1 MKNLRKLIRET
12 YIKSKMKEELKET
25 LLNMF
30 KEDKELYKEVRAI
43 MMDEKEEVEE
53 ANATAESTTKPAPT
67 KPAPTTTPAPIDPRK
82 VPNPG
87 TETRPKAEDL
97 KKKVVS
103 LQEIAN
109 RYKLLDKFTRFS
121 QLIKE
126 DVMDFPDDSTDR
138 PHPETQR
145 RLEKRGDQRITPFAD
160 IDMFTREKEG
170 QTTQEKIASKE
181 FAELLAKSREV
192 GKVSNWG
199 EVGKLLFALG
209 QLEKPHKSKLV
220 NLAKKVVKKELGLS
234 DDIMNN
240 IIAELLSP
248 GEGRI
253 DDFDDS
259 DSGGPDPEEIQ
270 LTDEE
275 KEIVGGEIKIRKIMN
290 AMMMGGG
297 YKLFDVLKDFKA
309 ELDAIDPRLYPIYI
323 KLNPNA
329 NLLLWKIPPYDIAG
343 RMPAGSVKLEK
354 KGGEE
359 QEEEQGEE
367 GGGEQQQ
374 DDVQVKAKA
383 LNFAVLLHEIAKGAL
398 EYLLSIRMKEYSDNL
413 KRAIMDAADVYKE
426 EHFHKILG
434 PQIWKQIFY
443 AIEVAL
449 DQYEE
454 GNELHGIDNKR
465 EMMPMFI
472 NKMATLPAEEF
483 TNLIDDL
490 LNPGQAEES
499 GRENPLERIKNMIN
513 ELNMQVKAFLDHQTE
528 ESSRTAEL
536 NLGQDNTSAIDSSIE
551 SNREDW
557 LDDLAANAQTEEEP
571 SAKSLEDMSVE
582 ELTDELNKSLEE
594 EDYERAAKIRDMID
608 AK

>member
-12 YIKSKMKEELKET
+12 YIKTKMKEELKET
-25 LLNMF
+25 LLNLF

-43 MMDEKEEVEE
+43 MMDEKKDVEE
-53 ANATAESTTKPAPT
+53 SATAAEPTTKPAPT
-67 KPAPTTTPAPIDPRK
+67 TAPPSTTPAPIDPRK

-87 TETRPKAEDL
+87 TETKPKAQKEGL
-97 KKKVVS
+97 KKKSVS
-103 LQEIAN
+103 LEEIAN
-109 RYKLLDKFTRFS
+109 RYKLLDKFTRFA

-126 DVMDFPDDSTDR
+126 DTMTFPDNERER
-138 PHPETQR
+138 PHPETSQ
-145 RLEKRGDQRITPFAD
+145 RLEKRGDEKSTPFAD
-160 IDMFTREKEG
+160 IEMFTREKEG
-170 QTTQEKIASKE
+170 SSTQEKIASKE

-192 GKVSNWG
+192 GRASGWG
-199 EVGKLLFALG
+199 EVGQLLFALG
-209 QLEKPHKSKLV
+209 QLEKPHKAKLV
-220 NLAKKVVKKELGLS
+220 NLAKKVVKKELGLP
-234 DDIMNN
+234 DDVMDN
-240 IIAELLSP
+240 IVAELLSP

-259 DSGGPDPEEIQ
+259 PGPDPEEIQ

-297 YKLFDVLKDFKA
+297 YKLFDVLREFKS
-309 ELDAIDPRLYPIYI
+309 ELDAIDPKLYPIYI

-354 KGGEE
+354 KEDNP
-359 QEEEQGEE
+359 QES
-367 GGGEQQQ
+367 
-374 DDVQVKAKA
+374 QVKAKA
-383 LNFAVLLHEIAKGAL
+383 MNFAVLLHEISKGAL
-398 EYLLSIRMKEYSDNL
+398 EYLLSVRMKEYSDNL
-413 KRAIMDAADVYKE
+413 KKAIMDAADVYKE

-434 PQIWKQIFY
+434 PQIWKQVFY

-454 GNELHGIDNKR
+454 NNELYGLSNKR
-465 EMMPMFI
+465 EMFPMFI
-472 NKMATLPAEEF
+472 NKMATLPAQEF

-499 GRENPLERIKNMIN
+499 GRDTPLERIKSMIH
-513 ELNMQVKAFLDHQTE
+513 ELNMQVKAFLDYQDE
-528 ESSRTAEL
+528 ESARTAEF
-536 NLGQDNTSAIDSSIE
+536 NIGQDNTSSIESSIE
-551 SNREDW
+551 DNREDW
-557 LDDLAANAQTEEEP
+557 LDDLAANAQETQEQP
-571 SAKSLEDMSVE
+571 SEKTLEDMSVE
-582 ELTDELNKSLEE
+582 ELTDELNKALEE
-594 EDYERAAKIRDMID
+594 ENYELAARIRDVID

>member
-12 YIKSKMKEELKET
+12 YIKTKMKEELKET
-25 LLNMF
+25 LLKMF

-43 MMDEKEEVEE
+43 MMDEKQDVEE
-53 ANATAESTTKPAPT
+53 ATVAAEPTTKPAPT
-67 KPAPTTTPAPIDPRK
+67 TAPPTTTPAPIDPRK

-87 TETRPKAEDL
+87 TETKPKAEVS

-121 QLIKE
+121 QLINE
-126 DVMDFPDDSTDR
+126 DVMTFPDDESER
-138 PHPETQR
+138 PHPETKK
-145 RLEKRGDQRITPFAD
+145 RLEKRGDQTSTPFAD
-160 IDMFTREKEG
+160 IEMFTREKDG

-192 GKVSNWG
+192 GRTSGWG
-199 EVGKLLFALG
+199 EVGQLLFALG
-209 QLEKPHKSKLV
+209 QLEKPHKEKLV
-220 NLAKKVVKKELGLS
+220 NLAKKVVKKELGLP
-234 DDIMNN
+234 DDMMDN
-240 IIAELLSP
+240 IVAELLSP

-253 DDFDDS
+253 DDFDES
-259 DSGGPDPEEIQ
+259 SAPDAEEIQ

-290 AMMMGGG
+290 SMMMGGG
-297 YKLFDVLKDFKA
+297 YKLFDVLKDFKS
-309 ELDAIDPRLYPIYI
+309 ELDAIDRRLYPIYI

-359 QEEEQGEE
+359 QSEEQS
-367 GGGEQQQ
+367 EQQQ
-374 DDVQVKAKA
+374 SGDDVQVKAKA

-413 KRAIMDAADVYKE
+413 KKAIMDAADAYKE

-434 PQIWKQIFY
+434 PQIWKQVFY

-454 GNELHGIDNKR
+454 SNELYGLNNKR
-465 EMMPMFI
+465 EIIIGSNMTIIPLIVIRIEYKNCLIISGAKKSIIIQAIIIIIII
-472 NKMATLPAEEF
+472 NG
-483 TNLIDDL
+483 I
-490 LNPGQAEES
+490 
-499 GRENPLERIKNMIN
+499 
-513 ELNMQVKAFLDHQTE
+513 
-528 ESSRTAEL
+528 
-536 NLGQDNTSAIDSSIE
+536 
-551 SNREDW
+551 
-557 LDDLAANAQTEEEP
+557 
-571 SAKSLEDMSVE
+571 
-582 ELTDELNKSLEE
+582 
-594 EDYERAAKIRDMID
+594 
-608 AK
+608 